1 MELRMQR
8 DQREAQLKKEQ
19 AEALE
24 ERRKA
29 AQDKVD

>member
-19 AEALE
+19 AEVLE

-29 AQDKVD
+29 A